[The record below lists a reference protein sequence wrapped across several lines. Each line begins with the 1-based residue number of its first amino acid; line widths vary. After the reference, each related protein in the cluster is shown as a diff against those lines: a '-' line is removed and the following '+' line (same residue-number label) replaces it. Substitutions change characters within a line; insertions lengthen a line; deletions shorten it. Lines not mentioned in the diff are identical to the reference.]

1 MKILVAEDQADLARL
16 LQIAIER
23 QGFSVDIAHD
33 GQVAVDLAMQ
43 NAYDVMILDIMMPV
57 KDGLTALKEMRQAGN
72 DAYVIMLTAMA
83 EIDDRVTGLDAGAD
97 DYMTKPYSIQE
108 LMARLRSLDRRD
120 KQFETG
126 PINVANLTFD
136 PQEQRLVA
144 HTSVRLGATEARVL
158 KVLLANPNK
167 TFPASQLLNVGWEST
182 DGADETDL
190 WITISYLK
198 QKLAAIDAH
207 VTITGDQLG
216 PFTLIT
222 TVGDQHDD

>member
-1 MKILVAEDQADLARL
+1 MNILVAEDQADLARL

-23 QGFSVDIAHD
+23 QGFSVDIAND
-33 GQVAVDLAMQ
+33 GQVAVELAQQ

-144 HTSVRLGATEARVL
+144 HTSVRLGAAEARVL

-167 TFPASQLLNVGWEST
+167 AIPTTQLLQSGWDSAEH
-182 DGADETDL
+182 ADTTDL
-190 WITISYLK
+190 WITVSYLK

-207 VTITGDQLG
+207 VKITGNQYG
-216 PFTLIT
+216 PLTLVPT
-222 TVGDQHDD
+222 AGEADDD